1 MGLSEKDLEGNVSA
15 LSFIDTGQ
23 HENIR
28 RNVEKVLRGEPV
40 VDHEY
45 IGARCDGSRF
55 PVMIYASPFNRS
67 GKPAGFRGVV
77 IDITDQKRGEEALR
91 ESEQHL
97 NLTIESANLGIW
109 DLDLV
114 THHQIHNRQWLE
126 MLGYS
131 MEETDKPFDWWQERI
146 HPDDVQGVIERSED
160 HFNGKTEF
168 FDTVYR
174 MKHRDG
180 SWRWIHTR
188 GKVVS
193 RGSDSQPLRMT
204 GINQDVTDTHTVTK
218 IP

>member
-1 MGLSEKDLEGNVSA
+1 
-15 LSFIDTGQ
+15 
-23 HENIR
+23 
-28 RNVEKVLRGEPV
+28 
-40 VDHEY
+40 
-45 IGARCDGSRF
+45 
-55 PVMIYASPFNRS
+55 
-67 GKPAGFRGVV
+67 
-77 IDITDQKRGEEALR
+77 
-91 ESEQHL
+91 
-97 NLTIESANLGIW
+97 
-109 DLDLV
+109 
-114 THHQIHNRQWLE
+114 

-160 HFNGKTEF
+160 HFNGKTGF

-193 RGSDSQPLRMT
+193 RGSDRQPLRMT